1 MVVTLRGRSVG
12 QAARTCADAL
22 AALLRPQGRPAY
34 ADGIAAGVAIAGPLV
49 FGARTG
55 HPGTGATAAL
65 CAVLMAMPLPPGAG
79 TAERVRHLAA
89 RGLWVTAAGIYVASA
104 GRSVAALAPGVAAA
118 ACAGALLPRVGTT
131 AALAVLLFGITGEG
145 GSLSQWPGVVQ
156 AVGCAWTALLL
167 LPRPWRTRFAGDG
180 AGRNPRALP
189 GPGGTTGA
197 GGHESAPAD
206 LRTSAPPRARGRL
219 IRHAVRTGTLT
230 GAVTAVTG
238 WQGSLWGQG
247 HWLVTSLLLSL
258 QPTGRETRT
267 KAVKRLVGN
276 ALGGAVAAL
285 LLLCRPGPA
294 AVAVLVGVSGA
305 VAYTFRPANYAYWSL
320 ASPVLLLLLSDYDC
334 PLPWWAAVVRVGMVL
349 SGGAVAVLASRWL
362 WPAPDDT

>member
-1 MVVTLRGRSVG
+1 MVVTRRGRRAG
-12 QAARTCADAL
+12 RAAPTCVDAL

-55 HPGTGATAAL
+55 HPGIGATAAL

-79 TAERVRHLAA
+79 TVERARHLAA

-104 GRSVAALAPGVAAA
+104 GRSAAALAPGVAAA
-118 ACAGALLPRVGTT
+118 AFAGALLPRVGTT
-131 AALAVLLFGITGEG
+131 AALAVLLFGITGEADNPP
-145 GSLSQWPGVVQ
+145 QWPGLVQ
-156 AVGCAWTALLL
+156 AAGCAWTALLL
-167 LPRPWRTRFAGDG
+167 LPRPSRARPAGDG
-180 AGRNPRALP
+180 PGQNPRAAP

-197 GGHESAPAD
+197 DGHGPAPAD
-206 LRTSAPPRARGRL
+206 PHPAAPPRARGRPF
-219 IRHAVRTGTLT
+219 RHAARTGTLT
-230 GAVTAVTG
+230 GVVTAVTG

-258 QPTGRETRT
+258 RPTRRETRT

-276 ALGGAVAAL
+276 ALGGVVAAL
-285 LLLCRPGPA
+285 LLLCRPEPA
-294 AVAVLVGVSGA
+294 AVAVLVGISGT

-320 ASPVLLLLLSDYDC
+320 ASPVLLLLLSDYDS

-362 WPAPDDT
+362 WPGQDDT